1 MHSKYFENIV
11 IYLAV
16 LLACIILGVVA
27 RMFVIG
33 VGADDFTAN
42 IVFLAV
48 TLFGVLVYGLLSI
61 FIKDLFTII
70 KKRFFPKTK
79 QLKES
84 NKKANDPA
92 RIDKIRTEQIRL
104 IADQENTKIAI
115 AVQYTQTV
123 FAAYTSEKDL
133 VVLSRNIT
141 SYAEKKLTDEIQSVE
156 VTELNSIDLYHFGWN
171 IWNHFRTGNQ
181 LQMTAFLKKVFPSV
195 LGNVET
201 ETIKRHLK
209 DDEQRGI
216 IQIRKDL
223 SEE

>member
-11 IYLAV
+11 IYLSV

-33 VGADDFTAN
+33 VGADEFTAN

-70 KKRFFPKTK
+70 KKRFFPNTK

-84 NKKANDPA
+84 NEKANDPA
-92 RIDKIRTEQIRL
+92 WIDKIRTEQIQL
-104 IADQENTKIAI
+104 ITNQENNKIAI
-115 AVQYTQTV
+115 AVKYTQTV

-133 VVLSRNIT
+133 VLLSRNIT
-141 SYAEKKLTDEIQSVE
+141 SYADVS
-156 VTELNSIDLYHFGWN
+156 
-171 IWNHFRTGNQ
+171 
-181 LQMTAFLKKVFPSV
+181 LQPNLDRWV
-195 LGNVET
+195 
-201 ETIKRHLK
+201 
-209 DDEQRGI
+209 
-216 IQIRKDL
+216 
-223 SEE
+223 

>member
-11 IYLAV
+11 IYLSV

-27 RMFVIG
+27 RMFAIS
-33 VGADDFTAN
+33 VGADEFTAN
-42 IVFLAV
+42 IVFVAV
-48 TLFGVLVYGLLSI
+48 TLLGILVYGLLSI

-70 KKRFFPKTK
+70 KLRFFPKKK
-79 QLKES
+79 QLKEPTEKS
-84 NKKANDPA
+84 NDPA
-92 RIDKIRTEQIRL
+92 GIDKIRTEQIQF
-104 IADQENTKIAI
+104 IADQENTKAAI

-133 VVLSRNIT
+133 ALLSRNIT
-141 SYAEKKLTDEIQSVE
+141 SYAEKKPISEIQSVE
-156 VTELNSIDLYHFGWN
+156 VNKLSSIDLYHFGWN

-181 LQMTAFLKKVFPSV
+181 LQMAAFLKRVFHSI

>member
-11 IYLAV
+11 IYLSV

-27 RMFVIG
+27 RMFAISI
-33 VGADDFTAN
+33 GADEFTAN
-42 IVFLAV
+42 IVFVAV
-48 TLFGVLVYGLLSI
+48 TLLGILVYGLLSI

-70 KKRFFPKTK
+70 KLRFFPKKK
-79 QLKES
+79 QLKEPTEKS
-84 NKKANDPA
+84 NDPA
-92 RIDKIRTEQIRL
+92 GIDKIRTEQIQL
-104 IADQENTKIAI
+104 IADQENTKVAI

-123 FAAYTSEKDL
+123 FEAYTSEKDL
-133 VVLSRNIT
+133 ALLSRNIT
-141 SYAEKKLTDEIQSVE
+141 SYAEKKPISEIQSVE
-156 VTELNSIDLYHFGWN
+156 VNKLSSIDLYHLGWN

-181 LQMTAFLKKVFPSV
+181 LQMAAFLKRVFPLI

>member
-11 IYLAV
+11 IYLSV
-16 LLACIILGVVA
+16 LLACIILGIVA

-33 VGADDFTAN
+33 VGVDEFTAN

-48 TLFGVLVYGLLSI
+48 TLFGLLVYGLLSI

-70 KKRFFPKTK
+70 KLRFFPKKK
-79 QLKES
+79 QIKES
-84 NKKANDPA
+84 NEKSNDPA
-92 RIDKIRTEQIRL
+92 GIDKIRTKQRQL
-104 IADQENTKIAI
+104 IADQENKKITIAI
-115 AVQYTQTV
+115 QYTQTV
-123 FAAYTSEKDL
+123 LSPYTSDKDL
-133 VVLSRNIT
+133 VQLSRNVT
-141 SYAEKKLTDEIQSVE
+141 SYAEKKPISEIQSVE
-156 VTELNSIDLYHFGWN
+156 VKKLSSIDLYHFGWN

-181 LQMTAFLKKVFPSV
+181 LQMAAFLKKVFPSI

-216 IQIRKDL
+216 IKIRKSL

>member
-11 IYLAV
+11 IYLSI
-16 LLACIILGVVA
+16 LLACIILGVFA

-33 VGADDFTAN
+33 IGVDEFTAN
-42 IVFLAV
+42 IVFVAV
-48 TLFGVLVYGLLSI
+48 TLIGVLVYVLLSI
-61 FIKDLFTII
+61 FLTDLYTVIA
-70 KKRFFPKTK
+70 RMFFPKKK
-79 QLKES
+79 QLEES
-84 NKKANDPA
+84 REKSNDSS
-92 RIDKIRTEQIRL
+92 RIDKIRAEQIRL

-156 VTELNSIDLYHFGWN
+156 VTELNSIDLYHLGWN

-181 LQMTAFLKKVFPSV
+181 LQMAAFLKKVFPSV

>member
-11 IYLAV
+11 IYLSV
-16 LLACIILGVVA
+16 LLGCIILGILA
-27 RMFVIG
+27 RMFAIS
-33 VGADDFTAN
+33 VGADEFTAN
-42 IVFLAV
+42 IVFVAV

-61 FIKDLFTII
+61 FIKDLFTLI
-70 KKRFFPKTK
+70 KQRFFPKEK
-79 QLKES
+79 QVTEPIKKS
-84 NKKANDPA
+84 NDSA
-92 RIDKIRTEQIRL
+92 RIDKIRTKQKQL
-104 IADQENTKIAI
+104 IADQENNNKAIAI
-115 AVQYTQTV
+115 QYTQTV
-123 FAAYTSEKDL
+123 FAPYTSDKDL
-133 VVLSRNIT
+133 VLLSRNIT
-141 SYAEKKLTDEIQSVE
+141 SYAEKKRISEIQSVE

-181 LQMTAFLKKVFPSV
+181 LQMAAFLKRVFPSI

-216 IQIRKDL
+216 IQIRKNL

>member
-11 IYLAV
+11 IYLSV

-27 RMFVIG
+27 RMFAIS
-33 VGADDFTAN
+33 VGADEFTAN
-42 IVFLAV
+42 IVFVAV
-48 TLFGVLVYGLLSI
+48 TLLGIQVYGLLSI
-61 FIKDLFTII
+61 FIKDLFTFI
-70 KKRFFPKTK
+70 KLRFFPKKK
-79 QLKES
+79 QLKEPTEKS
-84 NKKANDPA
+84 NDPA
-92 RIDKIRTEQIRL
+92 GIDKIRTEQIQL
-104 IADQENTKIAI
+104 IADQENTKVAI

-133 VVLSRNIT
+133 ALLSRNIT
-141 SYAEKKLTDEIQSVE
+141 SYAEKKPISEIQSVE
-156 VTELNSIDLYHFGWN
+156 VNKLSSIDLYHFGWN

-181 LQMTAFLKKVFPSV
+181 LQMAAFFKRVFPSI

>member
-11 IYLAV
+11 IYLSI

-27 RMFVIG
+27 RMFAIS
-33 VGADDFTAN
+33 VGADEFTAN
-42 IVFLAV
+42 IVFVAV
-48 TLFGVLVYGLLSI
+48 TLFGVLVYVLLSI
-61 FIKDLFTII
+61 FLTDLYTVIARI
-70 KKRFFPKTK
+70 FFPKKK
-79 QLKES
+79 QLKDSTE
-84 NKKANDPA
+84 KANDPA
-92 RIDKIRTEQIRL
+92 RIYKIRTEQKQL
-104 IADQENTKIAI
+104 IAEQENNKIAI

-123 FAAYTSEKDL
+123 FAAYTSEYDL
-133 VVLSRNIT
+133 VLLSRNIT
-141 SYAEKKLTDEIQSVE
+141 SYAEKKLTNEIQSVE

-171 IWNHFRTGNQ
+171 IWNHFRIGNQ
-181 LQMTAFLKKVFPSV
+181 LQMAAFLKKVFPLV

>member
-11 IYLAV
+11 IYLSV
-16 LLACIILGVVA
+16 LLACIILGIVA

-33 VGADDFTAN
+33 VGVDEFTAS

-70 KKRFFPKTK
+70 KLRFFPKKK
-79 QLKES
+79 QIKES
-84 NKKANDPA
+84 TEKSNEPA
-92 RIDKIRTEQIRL
+92 EIDKIRTEQRQL
-104 IADQENTKIAI
+104 ITDQENNKIAI
-115 AVQYTQTV
+115 AVKYTQTV
-123 FAAYTSEKDL
+123 FAAYTSDKDL
-133 VVLSRNIT
+133 VLLSRNIT
-141 SYAEKKLTDEIQSVE
+141 SYAEKKLTNEIQSVE

-171 IWNHFRTGNQ
+171 IWNHFRIGNQ
-181 LQMTAFLKKVFPSV
+181 LQMAAFLKKVFPSI

-209 DDEQRGI
+209 DD
-216 IQIRKDL
+216 
-223 SEE
+223 

>member
-11 IYLAV
+11 IYLSV

-33 VGADDFTAN
+33 VGADEFTAN

-70 KKRFFPKTK
+70 KKRFFPKKK

-84 NKKANDPA
+84 NEKANDTA
-92 RIDKIRTEQIRL
+92 RVNKIRIEQIQL
-104 IADQENTKIAI
+104 ITDQENNKIAI

-133 VVLSRNIT
+133 VLLSRNIT
-141 SYAEKKLTDEIQSVE
+141 SYAEKKPTSEILPVE
-156 VTELNSIDLYHFGWN
+156 VKELSSIDLYHFGWN
-171 IWNHFRTGNQ
+171 IWNHFRNGNQ
-181 LQMTAFLKKVFPSV
+181 LQMAAFLKKVFPSI

>member
-1 MHSKYFENIV
+1 MNSKYFENIV
-11 IYLAV
+11 IYLSV

-27 RMFVIG
+27 RMFAIS
-33 VGADDFTAN
+33 VGADEFTAN

-48 TLFGVLVYGLLSI
+48 TLFGVLVYVLLSI
-61 FIKDLFTII
+61 FLTDLYTVIARI
-70 KKRFFPKTK
+70 FFPKKK
-79 QLKES
+79 QLEEPSEKS
-84 NKKANDPA
+84 NDSSG
-92 RIDKIRTEQIRL
+92 IDKIRTEQKQL
-104 IADQENTKIAI
+104 IADQENNKITI

-133 VVLSRNIT
+133 VMLSRNIT
-141 SYAEKKLTDEIQSVE
+141 SYAEKKLTNEIQSVE
-156 VTELNSIDLYHFGWN
+156 VTELSSIDLYHFGWN
-171 IWNHFRTGNQ
+171 IWNHFRIGNQ
-181 LQMTAFLKKVFPSV
+181 LQMAAFLKKVFPSI

-216 IQIRKDL
+216 IQIRKSL

>member
-11 IYLAV
+11 IYLSV

-27 RMFVIG
+27 RMFAIS
-33 VGADDFTAN
+33 VGADEFTAN
-42 IVFLAV
+42 IVFVAV
-48 TLFGVLVYGLLSI
+48 TLFGVLVYVLLSI
-61 FIKDLFTII
+61 FLTDLYTVIARI
-70 KKRFFPKTK
+70 VFPKKK
-79 QLKES
+79 QLKDPTE
-84 NKKANDPA
+84 KANDPA
-92 RIDKIRTEQIRL
+92 GINKIRTEQKQL
-104 IADQENTKIAI
+104 IADQENNKIAI
-115 AVQYTQTV
+115 AIQYTQTV
-123 FAAYTSEKDL
+123 FAAYTSDEDL
-133 VVLSRNIT
+133 VMLSQNIT

-171 IWNHFRTGNQ
+171 IWNHFRNGNQ
-181 LQMTAFLKKVFPSV
+181 LQMAAFLKNAFPSI

-216 IQIRKDL
+216 IQIRKSL